1 MTQLIIRN
9 FLKTLKC
16 FIASNLMVSVL
27 SLERCEIEK
36 NQDHVPMV
44 TDNIK
49 LIALNAYIKQT
60 RNNKIKTF

>member
-1 MTQLIIRN
+1 
-9 FLKTLKC
+9 
-16 FIASNLMVSVL
+16 MVSVL

-49 LIALNAYIKQT
+49 FIAFNAYIKQT